1 MIRDIPKAYD
11 QKSESEIYKLWEFS
25 GYFNPDTLKGEPFT
39 IILPPPNANG
49 SLHLGHALYCIE
61 DVMIRFNRMQGKKT
75 LWVPGADH
83 AGFETQVVFEKKMEK
98 EGRSRFKMT
107 REDFYKEVYE
117 FTQNNKAVM
126 EGQLK
131 RLGMS
136 LDWSRGKFTLD
147 PKDIQTVYQTFKK
160 LHDDGLVYRANRIV
174 NWCTKHQTALSDLEV
189 IYEERTDPLYYIK
202 YGPFTLATVRPE
214 TKFGDTAVAVNPNDQ
229 RYKNYIGKEIEVDGL
244 LGNFKMSVIADELV
258 DKDFGTGVVKVT
270 PAHDAVDFD
279 IWQKHKDEIPGPIS
293 VIDQYGKLNL
303 SEFGDNQSVPKYQ
316 GLKVAEA
323 RRVIADDLQAKGLI
337 EKIDQNYKHNVAV
350 CYKCKNI
357 IEPRVM
363 PQWFIK
369 IKPLAEPAIL
379 AVQEKRIKIIPDRHE
394 KVFMHWMKNI
404 RDWNISRQIWWGI
417 PIPAYFCSDCGEITI
432 DIEAKPTKCEKCK
445 SKNIAQD
452 PDTFDTWFSSGQWP
466 FALLKANSE
475 EDFKTFY
482 PTSVMETGWD
492 ILFFWVARMIMLG
505 IYATGDIP
513 FHTVYL
519 HGLIRDK
526 DRQKMS
532 KSKGNV
538 IDPLAVIDQY
548 GADALRMALT
558 VGNLP
563 GNDIVI
569 SEEKIKGYRNFSNK
583 IWNASRFVIQNTHD
597 FDALNAEMTVKEE
610 AELKQLDILT
620 EKVTEMIEKYDFAH
634 AAETLYHFFWHTFAD
649 KIIEESKSGLDNP
662 DSRGATQAM
671 LLIML
676 KTQLKLLHPFMP
688 FVTESIWQI
697 MDKNF
702 LMAQEWPQTRKM
714 YKRKLKKQN
723 KPD

>member
-1 MIRDIPKAYD
+1 
-11 QKSESEIYKLWEFS
+11 
-25 GYFNPDTLKGEPFT
+25 
-39 IILPPPNANG
+39 
-49 SLHLGHALYCIE
+49 
-61 DVMIRFNRMQGKKT
+61 V
-75 LWVPGADH
+75 AD
-83 AGFETQVVFEKKMEK
+83 
-98 EGRSRFKMT
+98 
-107 REDFYKEVYE
+107 
-117 FTQNNKAVM
+117 
-126 EGQLK
+126 
-131 RLGMS
+131 
-136 LDWSRGKFTLD
+136 
-147 PKDIQTVYQTFKK
+147 
-160 LHDDGLVYRANRIV
+160 
-174 NWCTKHQTALSDLEV
+174 
-189 IYEERTDPLYYIK
+189 
-202 YGPFTLATVRPE
+202 
-214 TKFGDTAVAVNPNDQ
+214 
-229 RYKNYIGKEIEVDGL
+229 
-244 LGNFKMSVIADELV
+244 
-258 DKDFGTGVVKVT
+258 
-270 PAHDAVDFD
+270 
-279 IWQKHKDEIPGPIS
+279 
-293 VIDQYGKLNL
+293 
-303 SEFGDNQSVPKYQ
+303 
-316 GLKVAEA
+316 A
-323 RRVIADDLQAKGLI
+323 RKIIADDLQAKGLI
-337 EKIDQNYKHNVAV
+337 EKTDQTYKHNVAV
-350 CYKCKNI
+350 CYKCKNV

-379 AVQEKRIKIIPDRHE
+379 AVQEKRIRIIPDRHE

-417 PIPAYFCSDCGEITI
+417 PIPAYFCSDCGEFTV
-432 DIEAKPTKCEKCK
+432 DIEKKPSRCEKCK
-445 SKNIAQD
+445 SKNMVQD

-505 IYATGDIP
+505 IYATGEIP
-513 FHTVYL
+513 FKTVYL

-548 GADALRMALT
+548 GADALRMALI

-583 IWNASRFVIQNTHD
+583 VWNAARFVIQNTHD
-597 FDALNAEMTVKEE
+597 FDALKADLTVKEE
-610 AELKQLDILT
+610 AELKQLDVLI
-620 EKVTEMIEKYDFAH
+620 EKVTEMIEKFDFAH

-649 KIIEESKSGLDNP
+649 KIIEESKLGLDTPENR
-662 DSRGATQAM
+662 SATQAM

-714 YKRKLKKQN
+714 YKKKLKKQS
-723 KPD
+723 KPE